1 MTILCQIINIDT
13 MKSLCEDSMKIIKKP
28 ISIKRKILILTAGL
42 MGILA
47 MIIFIVG
54 YIIITAYTEDI
65 LNEKGTGMAVF
76 GASMVPPQFINEAI
90 KTENPSAKQNAELK
104 NYVNYINNLRTDFSS
119 AQIILYDQNK
129 KEYKILCTSDGFQ
142 PNGIQDGEIIST
154 NDQTHPLIQ
163 KVIEGDSPQI
173 TSIYKG
179 SSHSWVE
186 AYAAIDGIEGDNRA
200 IYAVTIDAGKSLSK
214 NLYWEILFAGSIL
227 VFFSIVYFVI
237 HYYLNKLMRP
247 VNKLIKGIKKVSE
260 GDFNVN
266 LKEESSTDFKELFDR
281 FNHMVD
287 QLHILFEKLS
297 MTSKKMGAQSEDEM
311 LINNFDEA
319 IKEIDNIVYKT
330 NIQKELQQAEKMN
343 AIGQLAASVAHEI
356 RNPMTVVKGFLQIFQ
371 NKNKLSEEE
380 LSYIKLMV
388 DEMNRAEGII
398 NDYLSL
404 AKPDLGSKERV
415 MLSEFSANIIDL
427 MNGYALMVSNIHLHF
442 KLDFD
447 MEICLNTNEV
457 KQVLINIIKN
467 GIEAMKDGGEMTLS
481 IQKEGE
487 YLLFSISDTG
497 TGMSEE
503 QIARLGTAF
512 YSLKDQGTGIGLMVC
527 YQVIERMKGKIEV
540 ESEKNIGTTFKVYV
554 PYK

>member
-1 MTILCQIINIDT
+1 MSNYKIETMT
-13 MKSLCEDSMKIIKKP
+13 LCEDSMKIIKKP
-28 ISIKRKILILTAGL
+28 ISIKRKILILTTSL
-42 MGILA
+42 MVVLA
-47 MIIFIVG
+47 MIILIIG
-54 YIIITAYTEDI
+54 HIIITAYTEDI
-65 LNEKGTGMAVF
+65 LNEKGTGMAVL
-76 GASMVPPQFINEAI
+76 GASMVPSQIVNEVI
-90 KTENPSAKQNAELK
+90 KAENPSVEQNSELK
-104 NYVNYINNLRTDFSS
+104 TYVNYINNIRTDGISS
-119 AQIILYDQNK
+119 AQIILYDRSEK
-129 KEYKILCTSDGFQ
+129 KYRLLSASDGFQ
-142 PNGIQDGEIIST
+142 PNGIQEGEIFT
-154 NDQTHPLIQ
+154 PNDQAHPHIQ
-163 KVIEGDSPQI
+163 KFVDGNSSQG

-179 SSHSWVE
+179 PTQKWAV
-186 AYAAIDGIEGDNRA
+186 AYAEIDGIEGSNRA
-200 IYAVTIDAGKSLSK
+200 FYAVTIDARESLSK
-214 NLYWEILFAGSIL
+214 NLYWEVIFAGSII

-247 VNKLIKGIKKVSE
+247 VNTLIKGIKKVSG
-260 GDFNVN
+260 GDFNVY
-266 LKEESSTDFKELFDR
+266 LKEEASTDFKELFDR
-281 FNHMVD
+281 FNQMVD
-287 QLHILFEKLS
+287 QLRILFEKLS
-297 MTSKKMGAQSEDEM
+297 MTSKKMGAKSEDEM
-311 LINNFDEA
+311 PINNFDEA

-371 NKNKLSEEE
+371 NKSKLSEEE

-404 AKPDLGSKERV
+404 AKPDLGSKECV

-442 KLDFD
+442 NLDFD
-447 MEICLNTNEV
+447 MEININTNEV

-481 IQKEGE
+481 IQKDGE
-487 YLLFSISDTG
+487 YLLFSVSDTG

-540 ESEKNIGTTFKVYV
+540 ESKKNIGTTFKVYV